1 MLITCM
7 QEKMIGTQCRENAEV
22 LVPGATLQTLL
33 RGSYGIAQV
42 QLRRE
47 FSLLICCRSSKH
59 NQSTR
64 G

>member
-1 MLITCM
+1 MLIACL

-22 LVPGATLQTLL
+22 LVPGATLHTLL
-33 RGSYGIAQV
+33 RGSFGIASV

-47 FSLLICCRSSKH
+47 FSLLICCRSSQR

-64 G
+64 V

>member
-1 MLITCM
+1 MLIACV

-33 RGSYGIAQV
+33 RGSFGI
-42 QLRRE
+42 
-47 FSLLICCRSSKH
+47 
-59 NQSTR
+59 